1 VLSWKL
7 LTIFALAFAGAAQTR
22 DTGAVFGTITDAEG
36 AFVPGAQVKLTNTGT
51 GQTRVAQTN
60 ASGAYLFSLLPPGTY
75 AISIEHPGFR
85 RYERRGIQL
94 QANENVAVH
103 MALEIGDVQTT
114 ITVEERPSQVETR
127 FATVKDTIDQRRVV
141 ELPLNGRNAADLAL
155 LSTGVTS
162 GIANNTGDT
171 SFADPYRP
179 RGQKQLTVN
188 GSRNN
193 NLRYTLDGGEHMDNL
208 RNFNLPF
215 PFPEALQEFSVQTS
229 NMTVEHGSSSGGAVH
244 VVTKSGT
251 NELHGNAFWFVRNT
265 AINATNFFS
274 RQQDLLKRNQAGFTL
289 GGPLVRNK
297 LFAFGGFQRLVIRSV
312 PGDTRTQ
319 TFTAAERRGD
329 FSSNRIVIHDP
340 LTGQPFPNNTIPA
353 NRFSPA
359 AQKFF
364 DVSPL
369 PGPDGFASYATARSE
384 NENQFVSR
392 FDYVINS
399 AHNLLFRYF
408 HTNQEDPFVSPPN
421 NIHAVRPTNFIPST
435 NATLGHTWVPG
446 ATTIV
451 RTQLTGSHLRT
462 RAFSDSPY
470 SYRDFGVNVYAPSN
484 DVSVSFQNSGASF
497 SAPRRTFFQ
506 RAAEEIT
513 HDWTRTGGN
522 HTFTW
527 GMQLAWKQYN
537 NDTIFRTSG
546 YFLFD
551 GHATGSGN
559 QFGFD
564 RADFI
569 LGQFANFTQNNGE
582 KENRRQALRNFYFGD
597 TWRIRPRFTLS
608 WGVRFEPFTF
618 FTDTKDR
625 VALFDLGNYSKGI
638 GSRVYSNAPA
648 GMLFAGD
655 PAPGGGTIGRSG
667 AESDLLNF
675 APRLGIAWDPF
686 GNGKTS
692 IRAGYSIFYD
702 FPSLQAFNDAANVA
716 PFSYAVQFNE
726 GLLDDPYR
734 GREHLNRY
742 PVTDFRSDTPFPV
755 PYSASVLD
763 NKYITAYTQNFS
775 LTVEREILRDTR
787 LRVGYVGTK
796 GTDLKAD
803 YDQNAPIYNP
813 NLTLAQNRATIDARR
828 PIQGYQTISRFFHG
842 LNSTYHALQVSL
854 DKRYSGG
861 VTVAAS
867 YTWSKTLDYY
877 SVNGYSGGRVSN
889 PFNFF
894 FARSVAD
901 QHRPHRLVTSFVWD
915 LPAIS
920 SARAPRSVRQVLS
933 DWKLSGIGSF
943 QSGRPFTIG
952 ATSDPVAGAGS
963 ARVDLIG
970 SGNPVLDTNRS
981 KGQILEAY
989 FDKSRFQNPTPN
1001 TYGTLGRNALEGPGY
1016 ANIDASLS
1024 KGFRLGF
1031 LGEAGLGQ
1039 FRFDAFNVL
1048 NATHLSL
1055 PTTGLTNVNFGRILF
1070 TDGDPRILQLSL
1082 KIGF

>member
-1 VLSWKL
+1 MRCTLLSML
-7 LTIFALAFAGAAQTR
+7 LFASTICAQTR
-22 DTGAVFGTITDAEG
+22 DTGAIFGTAADAQG
-36 AFVPGAQVKLTNTGT
+36 AFVPGAPVKIANTAT

-60 ASGAYLFSLLPPGTY
+60 ESGSFLFSLLPPGTY
-75 AISIEHPGFR
+75 SITVEQPGFR
-85 RYERRGIQL
+85 RYERRDIRL
-94 QANENVAVH
+94 QANENVAAH
-103 MALEIGDVQTT
+103 AALTVGDVQTT
-114 ITVEERPSQVETR
+114 VTVEERPSQVETR
-127 FATVKDTIDQRRVV
+127 LATVKDTIDERRVN

-162 GIANNTGDT
+162 GIGNNTGDT
-171 SFADPYRP
+171 NFADPYRP

-251 NELHGNAFWFVRNT
+251 NEIHGNAFWFVRNT
-265 AINATNFFS
+265 ALNATNFFS

-289 GGPLVRNK
+289 GGPIVKNK

-312 PGDTRTQ
+312 PGDTRIQ

-340 LTGQPFPNNTIPA
+340 LTGQPFPNNIIPA
-353 NRFSPA
+353 NRISPA

-364 DVSPL
+364 TVSPL

-384 NENQFVSR
+384 EENQYVSR
-392 FDYVINS
+392 IDYVASS
-399 AHNLLFRYF
+399 AHSLLFRYF
-408 HTNQEDPFVSPPN
+408 HADQEDPFVSPAN
-421 NIHAVRPTNFIPST
+421 NIHALRPINFIPST
-435 NATLGHTWVPG
+435 NATLGHTWVPS

-451 RTQLTGSHLRT
+451 RTQLTGTHLRT
-462 RAFSDSPY
+462 RAFSDSPF

-484 DVSVSFQNSGASF
+484 DISVSFQNSGASF
-497 SAPRRTFFQ
+497 TAPRRTFFQ

-513 HDWTRTGGN
+513 HDWSRTAGN

-527 GMQLAWKQYN
+527 GTQIGWKQYN

-546 YFLFD
+546 FFLFD
-551 GHATGSGN
+551 GNATGSGN

-569 LGQFANFTQNNGE
+569 LGRFANFTQNNGE

-597 TWRIRPRFTLS
+597 TWRMRPRFTLS

-618 FTDTKDR
+618 FTDTHDR
-625 VALFDLGNYSKGI
+625 TAFFDLGIYTRGVRSTI
-638 GSRVYSNAPA
+638 YTNAPP
-648 GMLFAGD
+648 GMLFPGD
-655 PAPGGGTIGRSG
+655 AAPGGGTIGRSG
-667 AESDLLNF
+667 TESDLLNF
-675 APRLGIAWDPF
+675 APRIGIAWDPF

-692 IRAGYSIFYD
+692 LRAGYAIFYD

-726 GLLDDPYR
+726 GILDDPYR
-734 GREHLNRY
+734 GRESLNRY
-742 PVTDFRSDTPFPV
+742 PVADFRSDTPFPV

-775 LTVEREILRDTR
+775 LTLEREVFRDIR

-796 GTDLKAD
+796 GTNLKAD

-813 NLTLAQNRATIDARR
+813 SLTLAQNRATIDARR
-828 PIQGYQTISRFFHG
+828 PIRGYQTISRFFHG
-842 LNSTYHALQVSL
+842 LNSTYHAMQVSL
-854 DKRYSGG
+854 DKRYSSG
-861 VTVAAS
+861 VTVLTS

-915 LPAIS
+915 LPAM
-920 SARAPRSVRQVLS
+920 SAVQNSRPAKAILG
-933 DWKLSGIGSF
+933 DWKLSGIATF

-952 ATSDPVAGAGS
+952 ATSDPVAGAGT
-963 ARVDLIG
+963 ARVDLLG
-970 SGNPVLDTNRS
+970 SGNPVLDTGRS
-981 KGQILEAY
+981 KGQKLAAY
-989 FDKSRFQNPTPN
+989 FDTNRFQNPSPN
-1001 TYGTLGRNALEGPGY
+1001 TYGTLGRNALQGPGY
-1016 ANIDASLS
+1016 ANLDASMS
-1024 KGFRLGF
+1024 KGFRLPF
-1031 LGEAGLGQ
+1031 FGEGGLGQ
-1039 FRFDAFNVL
+1039 FRFEGFNVL

-1055 PTTGLTNVNFGRILF
+1055 PTTGLTNINFGRILF
-1070 TDGDPRILQLSL
+1070 TDGDARILQVSL
-1082 KIGF
+1082 KVAF

>member
-1 VLSWKL
+1 M
-7 LTIFALAFAGAAQTR
+7 LAFGNLVFAQTR
-22 DTGAVFGTITDAEG
+22 DTGAIFGTLADAQG
-36 AFVPGAQVKLTNTGT
+36 AFVPGAQIRIENAATSQARTALTNE
-51 GQTRVAQTN
+51 
-60 ASGAYLFSLLPPGTY
+60 SGAFLFSLLPPGSY
-75 AISIEHPGFR
+75 SISVAQTGFR

-103 MALEIGDVQTT
+103 VVLEVGDVQST
-114 ITVEERPSQVETR
+114 ITVEGSASQVETR
-127 FATVKDTIDQRRVV
+127 LATVKDTVDQRRVV

-162 GIANNTGDT
+162 GIGNNTGET
-171 SFADPYRP
+171 NFADPYRP

-229 NMTVEHGSSSGGAVH
+229 NMTVEHGSSSGGAVN

-251 NELHGNAFWFVRNT
+251 NDLHGNAFWFLRNT

-274 RQQDLLKRNQAGFTL
+274 RQQDLLKRNQFGFTL
-289 GGPLVRNK
+289 GGPIIKNK
-297 LFAFGGFQRLVIRSV
+297 LFAFGGFQRLLIRTV
-312 PGDTRTQ
+312 AGDTRTQ

-329 FSSNRIVIHDP
+329 FSTNRIIIHDP
-340 LTGQPFPNNTIPA
+340 LTGQPFPGNMIPS

-364 DVSPL
+364 QVSPL
-369 PGPDGFASYATARSE
+369 PGADGFASYATARAE
-384 NENQFVSR
+384 NEDQFVSR
-392 FDYVINS
+392 IDYNIS
-399 AHNLLFRYF
+399 SSHNVLFRYF
-408 HTNQEDPFVSPPN
+408 HADQEDPFISPPD
-421 NIHAVRPTNFIPST
+421 NIHALRPINFIPST
-435 NATLGHTWVPG
+435 NATLGHTWVPN

-451 RTQLTGSHLRT
+451 RTQLTGTHLRT
-462 RAFSDSPY
+462 RAFSDSPF

-484 DVSVSFQNSGASF
+484 DISVSFQSSGASF

-506 RAAEEIT
+506 RAAEEVT
-513 HDWTRTGGN
+513 HDWSRSTGN

-527 GMQLAWKQYN
+527 GTQLAWKQYN

-546 YFLFD
+546 FFLFD

-559 QFGFD
+559 LFGFD

-569 LGQFANFTQNNGE
+569 LGQFATFTQNNGE
-582 KENRRQALRNFYFGD
+582 KENRRQVLRNFYFGD

-608 WGVRFEPFTF
+608 WGVRFEPFSF

-625 VALFDLGNYSKGI
+625 VALFDIGNYSKGM
-638 GSRVYSNAPA
+638 GSRVYTNAPA

-655 PAPGGGTIGRSG
+655 PSPDGGTIGRSG
-667 AESDLLNF
+667 SESDLMNL
-675 APRLGIAWDPF
+675 APRIGIAWDPF
-686 GNGKTS
+686 GDGKSS
-692 IRAGYSIFYD
+692 IRAGYSLFYD

-734 GREHLNRY
+734 GRENLNRY
-742 PVTDFRSDTPFPV
+742 PVADFRSDTPFPV

-763 NKYITAYTQNFS
+763 KKYITASTQNFS
-775 LTVEREILRDTR
+775 ITLEREVVRDTR

-796 GTDLKAD
+796 GTNLKAD

-813 NLTLAQNRATIDARR
+813 SLTLAQNRAIIDARR
-828 PIQGYQTISRFFHG
+828 PIRGYQTISRFFHG

-854 DKRYSGG
+854 DKRYSHG
-861 VTVAAS
+861 VTVLTS

-877 SVNGYSGGRVSN
+877 SVNGYSGGRISN

-915 LPAIS
+915 LPAM
-920 SARAPRSVRQVLS
+920 SAVQRSRPAKAILG
-933 DWKLSGIGSF
+933 DWKLSGIATF

-952 ATSDPVAGAGS
+952 ATNDPVAGAGT
-963 ARVDLIG
+963 ARADLLG
-970 SGNPVLDTNRS
+970 SGNPVLDTGRS
-981 KGQILEAY
+981 KGQKLDAY
-989 FDKSRFQNPTPN
+989 FDRLRFQNPAPN
-1001 TYGTLGRNALEGPGY
+1001 TYGTLGRNALSGPGY

-1024 KGFRLGF
+1024 KAFRLPF
-1031 LGEAGLGQ
+1031 LGEAGQGQ
-1039 FRFDAFNVL
+1039 FRFEGFNIL

-1070 TDGDPRILQLSL
+1070 TDGDARILQGSL
-1082 KIGF
+1082 KLGF